1 MSLNTNKVALDFAPG
16 LHGHFLE
23 FVLNKYIFD
32 VPFNDDIVFQS
43 SGAFHVINLNRE
55 YQLNKVVHR
64 GHFSSYDANYP
75 HNVSK
80 IIFIEHTPKLN
91 FVLLT
96 NIFYRCH
103 PSAVESVDFNIEE
116 INMLHKSFMS
126 DLGTTDIDFRNNW
139 YTKIA
144 EDHFPHVSKKPKTS
158 LPVYNFNLENFYN
171 INDFCT
177 ALTDTAHFLEYTFKF
192 DNSLA
197 TLWKEFMVKNQG
209 WQLYTLGNSLLES
222 MLLGENKE
230 IPNDWKL
237 HSYLNFCLG
246 KMFNLFD
253 GVLFNDTYPTDTL
266 QLKKII
272 HDHIE
277 NFDLRW

>member
-1 MSLNTNKVALDFAPG
+1 MSQNTNKVALDFAPG

-23 FVLNKYIFD
+23 FILNKYIFD
-32 VPFNDDIVFQS
+32 VPFDDNIIFQS
-43 SGAFHVINLNRE
+43 SGAFHAINLNRE
-55 YQLNKVVHR
+55 YQLKKVVNQ
-64 GHFSSYDANYP
+64 GHFSAFDYDYP
-75 HNVSK
+75 EYVSK

-103 PSAVESVDFNIEE
+103 PSSVTSVDFNVNE

-126 DLGTTDIDFRNNW
+126 DLGTTDIDCRNNW
-139 YTKIA
+139 YTKLA
-144 EDHFPHVSKKPKTS
+144 EDHFLHPYKKLKTS
-158 LPVYNFNLENFYN
+158 LPVYNFNIENFYN
-171 INDFCT
+171 INDFCA
-177 ALTDTAHFLEYTFKF
+177 ALTGTAHFLERTFKF
-192 DNSLA
+192 DDSLA
-197 TLWKEFMVKNQG
+197 TLWEEFIRKNQG
-209 WQLYTLGNSLLES
+209 WQLYTLGNLLLES
-222 MLLGENKE
+222 TLMGKE
-230 IPNDWKL
+230 VDIPNDWKL

-253 GVLFNDTYPTDTL
+253 GVLFDSIYPTDTL

-272 HDHIE
+272 QDHIK